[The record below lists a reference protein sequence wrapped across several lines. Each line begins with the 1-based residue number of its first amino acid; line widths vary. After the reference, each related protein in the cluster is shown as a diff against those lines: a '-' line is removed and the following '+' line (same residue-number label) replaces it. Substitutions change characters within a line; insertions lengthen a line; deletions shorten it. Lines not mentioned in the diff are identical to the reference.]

1 LILAPQGR
9 NHAPAAAPAAIELS
23 AAIDVLFAQDSNRE
37 GPPWFAARRT
47 GLGLDWL
54 DAN

>member
-1 LILAPQGR
+1 LAPHGG
-9 NHAPAAAPAAIELS
+9 NYVPLAAPAAIELS
-23 AAIDVLFAQDSNRE
+23 AAIDILFAQDSNLERS
-37 GPPWFAARRT
+37 PWFVARRS